1 VKPGGARMTAVP
13 KKKYTL
19 EEYLELDK
27 NSEERYEYFDGEVL
41 AMAGGSPSHAR
52 ISGNIYSA
60 LQERLRRGRCE
71 AFNSEMRIKVPA
83 ALPYR
88 YADASVVCGE
98 PVFDEIGGQQ
108 TLVNPI
114 LIIEVLSPLT
124 AGYDLV
130 EKFVA
135 YQSIRTFQEYILI
148 LQDRPH
154 VIQYIKQAE
163 RRWLRIEIDGMKN
176 TVTMDSAWVT
186 LNMSELYERVDFQP
200 SKPYPMN

>member
-1 VKPGGARMTAVP
+1 MTAVP

-27 NSEERYEYFDGEVL
+27 NSEERYEYFDGEVF
-41 AMAGGSPSHAR
+41 AMAGESPNHAR
-52 ISGNIYSA
+52 ISGNVYSA

-71 AFNSEMRIKVPA
+71 VFNSEMRIKVPA

-88 YADASVVCGE
+88 YPDVSVVCGE
-98 PVFDEIGGQQ
+98 PVFDNIDGQQ

-130 EKFVA
+130 EKFAA
-135 YQSIRTFQEYILI
+135 YQSIHSFQEYILI
-148 LQDRPH
+148 SQDRPH
-154 VIQYIKQAE
+154 VIQHIKKAE
-163 RRWLRIEIDGMKN
+163 RRWLRIEIEGMKN
-176 TVTMDSAWVT
+176 TVTMESAWVT
-186 LNMSELYERVDFQP
+186 LNMTELYERVDFQP
-200 SKPYPMN
+200 SKPYPIN

>member
-1 VKPGGARMTAVP
+1 MTAVP

-52 ISGNIYSA
+52 ISGNVYSA
-60 LQERLRRGRCE
+60 LQERLRRGRGE

-88 YADASVVCGE
+88 YPDASVVCGE
-98 PVFDEIGGQQ
+98 PVFDEIDGQQ
-108 TLVNPI
+108 TLVNLI

-135 YQSIRTFQEYILI
+135 YQSIATFREYLLI
-148 LQDRPH
+148 SQDRPH
-154 VIQYIKQAE
+154 VIQYIKQAK
-163 RRWLRIEIDGMKN
+163 RRWLRIEIERMKN
-176 TVTMDSAWVT
+176 TVTMESAWVT